1 MALDPSSRGPD
12 LSSRQLQ
19 CVVSLARYG
28 SFVAAASDLG
38 LSQPALTRAIM
49 RIETA
54 LGVRLFTRST
64 RRVALTT
71 AGREFVPVAE
81 RLLADLDIGIRN
93 MRALGGQQRGR
104 LVIACLMSVAYG
116 LLPRVIGDYREAH
129 DGVDL
134 ELREGV
140 LSAIAEDVR
149 SGLADFGIGD
159 ITNASA
165 IPRTIDV
172 EPLAEEG
179 FHVVAPTRHPLAA
192 QKRVRMADLA
202 GHTLI
207 AMPFGAGMRRSI
219 DIAAAAADVTFDR
232 TITVSQFAT
241 IFKLV
246 QAGVGVSVVP
256 ESALATAI
264 HDGIL
269 TRPLEER
276 RLSRTL
282 GLLQLRDR
290 APSPA
295 AEGFIGLLRSRLT

>member
-1 MALDPSSRGPD
+1 MALAPPSPAPD

-49 RIETA
+49 RIENT

-64 RRVALTT
+64 RRVALTA
-71 AGREFVPVAE
+71 AGHEFVPVAE
-81 RLLADLDIGIRN
+81 RLLADLVIGIQN
-93 MRALGGQQRGR
+93 MQALGGQQRGR

-116 LLPRVIGDYREAH
+116 FLPQVIGDYRTEH
-129 DGVDL
+129 EGVDL
-134 ELREGV
+134 EIREGV

-159 ITNASA
+159 ITNAST
-165 IPRTIDV
+165 IPRSIDV
-172 EPLAEEG
+172 EPLTRET
-179 FHVVAPTRHPLAA
+179 FHVVLRADHPLA
-192 QKRVRMADLA
+192 QKKSLRIADLA
-202 GHTLI
+202 GDTLI

-219 DIAAAAADVTFDR
+219 DIAAAAVDLTFDR

-246 QAGVGVSVVP
+246 QAGVGLSIVP

-264 HDGIL
+264 YDGMVA
-269 TRPLEER
+269 RPLDEKRLR
-276 RLSRTL
+276 RQL

-290 APSPA
+290 TPSPA
-295 AEGFIGLLRSRLT
+295 AEGFIELLRKKLA